1 MLKKKNKCCCCEER
15 EKKKSFSDEIMTAL
29 FFLFGNVTFSVGF
42 VGLLSSLFIVT
53 LGNSLI
59 SFIYTI
65 IFMIIS
71 GNLML
76 SGASLSLFIIALDI
90 KIRKK
95 KEEDDGN
102 TKTE

>member
-15 EKKKSFSDEIMTAL
+15 EKKKSFSYEMTAL
-29 FFLFGNVTFSVGF
+29 FYLFGNVTFSVGF

-71 GNLML
+71 GILTL

-90 KIRKK
+90 KK

-102 TKTE
+102 TKAE